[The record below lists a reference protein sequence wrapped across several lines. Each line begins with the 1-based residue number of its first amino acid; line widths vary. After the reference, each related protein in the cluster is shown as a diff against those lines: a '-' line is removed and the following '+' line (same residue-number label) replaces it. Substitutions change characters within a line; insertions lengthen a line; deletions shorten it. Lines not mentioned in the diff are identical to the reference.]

1 MNQFL
6 GFLIQKQDL
15 VIEIIETNFSKD
27 KANLFSSIISEYD
40 EFEVIFFHK
49 LEKTRF
55 ESDKL
60 NDLVLKIEQQAILLP
75 MENNDL
81 VFNLPIDD
89 LLQSQFIVDGED
101 LDFQKIKSYQN
112 KCICLSNDDDFPHL
126 FMSES
131 QISNNLN
138 YLSEA
143 LNQIL
148 SIVGL
153 DTKVSLSILTK
164 MFGDAID
171 N

>member
-1 MNQFL
+1 
-6 GFLIQKQDL
+6 
-15 VIEIIETNFSKD
+15 
-27 KANLFSSIISEYD
+27 
-40 EFEVIFFHK
+40 
-49 LEKTRF
+49 
-55 ESDKL
+55 
-60 NDLVLKIEQQAILLP
+60 

-101 LDFQKIKSYQN
+101 LDFQKIKNYQN

-131 QISNNLN
+131 QISHNLN
-138 YLSEA
+138 YLNEA

-153 DTKVSLSILTK
+153 DTKVRLSILTK